1 MCEGERRKGG
11 GGREKKKTPA
21 RYYWGIDIF
30 TKFLKNFISTSKKIF
45 FKILSQWK
53 IFFFDFLN
61 ITVY

>member
-45 FKILSQWK
+45 FKILSQ
-53 IFFFDFLN
+53 
-61 ITVY
+61 